1 MKTCEKE
8 KRKREKKNNKKKK
21 RDAGKQKKKTFF
33 SLPLFMKENANRV
46 RFRILQASKTH
57 SYVSVKKKKW

>member
-21 RDAGKQKKKTFF
+21 REAGKQKKKNFF
-33 SLPLFMKENANRV
+33 YHPQFMKENPKRV
-46 RFRILQASKTH
+46 RFRNLKASKTH